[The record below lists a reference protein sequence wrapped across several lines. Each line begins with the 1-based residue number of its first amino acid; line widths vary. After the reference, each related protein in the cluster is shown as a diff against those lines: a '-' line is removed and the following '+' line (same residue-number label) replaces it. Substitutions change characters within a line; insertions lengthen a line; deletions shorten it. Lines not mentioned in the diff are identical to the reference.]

1 MPTVAIPSLLR
12 NLTNGK
18 ESITVPGATIREVI
32 DNLEDRY
39 PGLKARLCEDGR
51 IKPGLAVYIN
61 GLLTRG
67 SILESVDEDAEI
79 HFLPAIGGGL
89 GGHHRC

>member
-32 DNLEDRY
+32 DNLETRY
-39 PGLKARLCEDGR
+39 PGMKARLCEND
-51 IKPGLAVYIN
+51 P
-61 GLLTRG
+61 
-67 SILESVDEDAEI
+67 
-79 HFLPAIGGGL
+79 H
-89 GGHHRC
+89 